1 VPYSLKE
8 FLYRNSRDIVK
19 QLHRQFIEL
28 VIYLAKNDI
37 LTSFKSDCCG
47 IIVVEGKPV
56 LQYYLPLNEIIIT
69 DQVSML

>member
-1 VPYSLKE
+1 MKAPYDTH
-8 FLYRNSRDIVK
+8 FLALIQIVYQK
-19 QLHRQFIEL
+19 DKVHYFSSKN
-28 VIYLAKNDI
+28 VISI
-37 LTSFKSDCCG
+37 